1 MVLVKS
7 VLCLILAWPPTLQ
20 FSFKATKSSEMAQ
33 KCFFLFGFHLTSS
46 TFNGF
51 VNHFA
56 VSKKNEHLR
65 KLLCTPARW
74 RLLQLGLFLILFP
87 EGRFSAT
94 ALPGGCPVP
103 ARPLR
108 LPLRLLLPLLLLP
121 ARRWCSRA
129 RVERREL
136 VTWSHRRSW
145 ATFAVATCAVS
156 ANHFCSCSS
165 NSLMIR
171 NPLEK

>member
-1 MVLVKS
+1 MAPLDGSRKKRFMS
-7 VLCLILAWPPTLQ
+7 H
-20 FSFKATKSSEMAQ
+20 FSLTANTPVFFQSNEIVGNGTKML
-33 KCFFLFGFHLTSS
+33 FLFGFHLTSS

-65 KLLCTPARW
+65 KLNCTPARW

-136 VTWSHRRSW
+136 VT
-145 ATFAVATCAVS
+145 
-156 ANHFCSCSS
+156 
-165 NSLMIR
+165 
-171 NPLEK
+171 